1 VQRLEHWGSF
11 SIGSISM
18 GQEVGVTPLQMINA
32 VSAVAN
38 GGLLYKSRVVAEMRR
53 GDHVLPL
60 EGPSAPA
67 EPRRVIR
74 PETAAIMR
82 RLMEGVILN
91 GTGKSARLDGWTAG
105 GKTGTAQKI
114 DPATGRYSRTKVIA
128 SFTGFAPI
136 NNPAVTI
143 LVSIDS
149 PEGWPHDGASVSAPV
164 FKRIAEQVLAYLDVP
179 RDVPLNPRLVQ
190 AAYRQNRE
198 SEAMAMEDDTPMDF
212 SAPAEMTE
220 PVGKSPKAIPAQ
232 QQPQAANMTVTMD
245 EGGDIAVPD
254 FKGKTMREVADTCM
268 RLGLHPVL
276 VGSSLA
282 LQQLPAA
289 GSMVRRGAKIRVE
302 FGTPPVHAGKVH

>member
-1 VQRLEHWGSF
+1 
-11 SIGSISM
+11 
-18 GQEVGVTPLQMINA
+18 MINA

-38 GGLLYKSRVVAEMRR
+38 GGLLYRPRVVVEMRR
-53 GDHVLPL
+53 GPEVLPL

-67 EPRRVIR
+67 EPRRIIR
-74 PETAAIMR
+74 PETAATMR

-143 LVSIDS
+143 LVSVDS

-164 FKRIAEQVLAYLDVP
+164 FKRIAEQVLGYLDVP
-179 RDVPLNPRLVQ
+179 RDVPLNPRLVETS
-190 AAYRQNRE
+190 YRQNRE
-198 SEAMAMEDDTPMDF
+198 SETVAMEDDTPMDF
-212 SAPAEMTE
+212 SAPADMTE
-220 PVGKSPKAIPAQ
+220 QAVKRSEAAPVE
-232 QQPQAANMTVTMD
+232 PQAPNVAVAMD

-268 RLGLHPVL
+268 RLGLNPVL
-276 VGSSLA
+276 VGSRLA
-282 LQQLPAA
+282 LQQKPAA
-289 GSMVRRGAKIRVE
+289 GGKVRRGSKIRVE
-302 FGTPPVHAGKVH
+302 FGTPSVHAGKVH

>member
-1 VQRLEHWGSF
+1 
-11 SIGSISM
+11 
-18 GQEVGVTPLQMINA
+18 
-32 VSAVAN
+32 
-38 GGLLYKSRVVAEMRR
+38 
-53 GDHVLPL
+53 
-60 EGPSAPA
+60 
-67 EPRRVIR
+67 
-74 PETAAIMR
+74 MR

-143 LVSIDS
+143 LVSVDS

-190 AAYRQNRE
+190 TAYRQNRE
-198 SEAMAMEDDTPMDF
+198 SEAVAMEDDTPMDF
-212 SAPAEMTE
+212 SAPAEIAEHAMKPPESTS
-220 PVGKSPKAIPAQ
+220 V
-232 QQPQAANMTVTMD
+232 QQPQPPNVTVTMD

-254 FKGKTMREVADTCM
+254 FKGKTMREVAGTCM
-268 RLGLHPVL
+268 RLGLNPVL

-282 LQQLPAA
+282 LQQTPAA
-289 GSMVRRGAKIRVE
+289 GSKVRRGAKIRVE

>member
-1 VQRLEHWGSF
+1 
-11 SIGSISM
+11 
-18 GQEVGVTPLQMINA
+18 
-32 VSAVAN
+32 
-38 GGLLYKSRVVAEMRR
+38 LLFKPRVVEEMRR
-53 GDHVLPL
+53 GENVLPL

-67 EPRRVIR
+67 DPKRVMR

-91 GTGKSARLDGWTAG
+91 GTGKPARLDGWTAA

-143 LVSIDS
+143 LVSVDS
-149 PEGWPHDGASVSAPV
+149 PEGWPHDGAAVAAPV
-164 FKRIAEQVLAYLDVP
+164 FKHIAEQVLAYMNVP

-190 AAYRQNRE
+190 TAYRQNRE
-198 SEAMAMEDDTPMDF
+198 SEKAAMEDDTPMDF

-220 PVGKSPKAIPAQ
+220 QVMKAPEAAPVLAQ
-232 QQPQAANMTVTMD
+232 RQAPNVTVTMD
-245 EGGDIAVPD
+245 EGGDIGVPD
-254 FKGKTMREVADTCM
+254 FKGKTMREVADACM
-268 RLGLHPVL
+268 RLGLNPVL

-282 LQQLPAA
+282 LQQWPAA
-289 GSMVRRGAKIRVE
+289 GSKVRRGAKIRVE

>member
-1 VQRLEHWGSF
+1 
-11 SIGSISM
+11 
-18 GQEVGVTPLQMINA
+18 
-32 VSAVAN
+32 
-38 GGLLYKSRVVAEMRR
+38 MRR
-53 GDHVLPL
+53 GDRVLPL

-67 EPRRVIR
+67 EARRVIR
-74 PETAAIMR
+74 PETAATMR

-114 DPATGRYSRTKVIA
+114 DPANGRYSRTKVIA
-128 SFTGFAPI
+128 SFIGFAPI

-143 LVSIDS
+143 LVSVDS
-149 PEGWPHDGASVSAPV
+149 PEGWPHDGATVAAPV
-164 FKRIAEQVLAYLDVP
+164 FKRIAEQVLPYLDVP

-190 AAYRQNRE
+190 TAYRQNRE
-198 SEAMAMEDDTPMDF
+198 SDAVAMEDDTPMDF

-220 PVGKSPKAIPAQ
+220 QAAKAPDAAPIQP
-232 QQPQAANMTVTMD
+232 QPQAPNVTVTMD

-268 RLGLHPVL
+268 RLGLNPVL

-282 LQQLPAA
+282 IQQVPAA
-289 GSMVRRGAKIRVE
+289 GSKVRRGARIRVE